1 MPPDLLPPDDP
12 REWLTRA
19 AGNLRI
25 ARSRL
30 PGVELAELCFNAHQ
44 AAEKAIKA
52 ALIHRGIAYPYVHDL
67 RRLLRLLNGGPDTVP
82 AEVAQ
87 AARLTD
93 YAVMAR
99 YPLPPEDRPT
109 PKEYEEAV
117 ADAEQV
123 LRWAEGIV
131 GYSTG
136 I

>member
-1 MPPDLLPPDDP
+1 VPPDLLPPDDP

-30 PGVELAELCFNAHQ
+30 AELCFNAHQ

-52 ALIHRGIAYPYVHDL
+52 VLIHRGIAYPYVHDL

-109 PKEYEEAV
+109 PEEYEEAV
-117 ADAEQV
+117 ADAEHV